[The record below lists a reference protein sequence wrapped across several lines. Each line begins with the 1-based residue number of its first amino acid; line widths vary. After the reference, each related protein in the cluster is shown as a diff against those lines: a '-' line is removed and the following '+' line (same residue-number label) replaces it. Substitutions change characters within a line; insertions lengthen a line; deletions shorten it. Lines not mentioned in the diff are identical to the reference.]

1 MVNEFNV
8 IVVMNE
14 AMIKLLKDKNAQFDN
29 NLKIKKMLEDEAIF
43 FKISKSDAYQ
53 ILKNVGVKQ
62 ESLEN
67 VYQKLISS
75 DVFYDLLN
83 RGKIKE
89 DDENLIVKD
98 KIYNSNDLFKRK
110 N

>member
-14 AMIKLLKDKNAQFDN
+14 AMLKLLKDKNAQFDN

-43 FKISKSDAYQ
+43 FKIDKLDAYQ

-89 DDENLIVKD
+89 DDENLIVKY